1 MCDENVFPIAF
12 SELVI
17 YINERK
23 TMSETYNP
31 VIFRLADLAS
41 LYKQGLRQLGV
52 LIPEL
57 HSTRLKEQLLSQ
69 MSELEAH
76 KQGRDVLL
84 AFKEDVSSALLDAS
98 KYNQAIHLAK
108 AAAIIRKEMLNR
120 KVKCNFEYQQFGED
134 C

>member
-1 MCDENVFPIAF
+1 MCDENEFPIAF

-23 TMSETYNP
+23 TMSETSDP

-41 LYKQGLRQLGV
+41 LYKQRLRQLGV
-52 LIPEL
+52 LTPEV

-69 MSELEAH
+69 MPELEAH

-84 AFKEDVSSALLDAS
+84 AFKEYVSSVLLDAS
-98 KYNQAIHLAK
+98 KYSQAIHLDK
-108 AAAIIRKEMLNR
+108 AAAIIRKEMLNN
-120 KVKCNFEYQQFGED
+120 KAKCNFECQQFV
-134 C
+134 